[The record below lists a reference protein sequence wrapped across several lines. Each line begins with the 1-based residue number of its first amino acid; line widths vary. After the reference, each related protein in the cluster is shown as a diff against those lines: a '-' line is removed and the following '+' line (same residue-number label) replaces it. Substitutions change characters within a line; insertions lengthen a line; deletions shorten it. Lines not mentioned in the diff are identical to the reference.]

1 MFRQLRRLVF
11 LGVILGVGLQLLR
24 RIGLL
29 GDGECGPSCDCSN
42 GSTRVRLRASR
53 LPGARRRLA
62 LELGV

>member
-42 GSTRVRLRASR
+42 GSTACGCGH
-53 LPGARRRLA
+53 PDCLA
-62 LELGV
+62 PVAG